1 VARGVLHKPLLFK
14 EAAIVLLLLTGEVPR
29 AVDLP
34 AVPREGR
41 VAILEMETPS
51 LTEMAMRTTNLGSKE
66 VVMEAAKEAVKEEVK
81 KAVKEMAI
89 TAVAK
94 TGVEMEVGTEGT
106 EVEMGVGTEVGTV
119 VQEDTGT
126 GAAIKSNCF
135 DQGVIGGR
143 VQYCRLV

>member
-1 VARGVLHKPLLFK
+1 VARGVLHKPLLLK

-66 VVMEAAKEAVKEEVK
+66 VVMEAVKEAVKEEVK

-94 TGVEMEVGTEGT
+94 TGVEMEVGAE
-106 EVEMGVGTEVGTV
+106 GTEVGTV

-135 DQGVIGGR
+135 DEDVIGGR